1 MPQAEERLGL
11 GPLISFCLPTMALS
25 ILVAPATSV
34 LPGIYAKYFGLS
46 LTTVAFAVLIAR
58 LLDAITDPL
67 IGYLSDRS
75 IRRGGSRKAWVI
87 FGAIASLAA
96 GWCLYAPIAQPTF
109 AYFLVSY
116 VVFYVAMTSMDIPH
130 NAWASELAHDYQD
143 RTRLFGFKGILG
155 TLGQLSFYAIPFLP
169 ILASREFT
177 PEALRL
183 GVMLAAIV
191 MLPSLLW
198 AAWVVPKGNIG
209 HLRGKGRVFADLSS
223 LWGNGPFLIFLAIFA
238 LAGLGFGVW
247 GGLLFIV
254 LDSYLK
260 AEGVTAVVFVLAV
273 PTGLLGIPFWYFVS
287 KKTSKKFAWQAATTL
302 LSISMAAMVMLK
314 PGNGANTL
322 IMALTAAIFFFGS
335 CIGVLGPSIVG
346 DAADF
351 GTLKSG
357 RDLNGTYFALFTA
370 VTKANV
376 GLGGALGL
384 GLVGLYGYDASG
396 ETSTA
401 SANLALMIS
410 FSVLPAILIAM
421 SAIVMRLFPIDAR
434 RHAIILKRIRTRPF
448 SDSRVVAS

>member
-34 LPGIYAKYFGLS
+34 LPGVYAKYFGLS

-87 FGAIASLAA
+87 FGGIASLAA

-143 RTRLFGFKGILG
+143 RTRIFGFKGILG

-183 GVMLAAIV
+183 GVMLAAV
-191 MLPSLLW
+191 AMLPSLLW
-198 AAWVVPKGNIG
+198 AARVVPKGNVG
-209 HLRGKGRVFADLSS
+209 HLQGKGRSICRLEQFVGERAVSYFPGHICAC
-223 LWGNGPFLIFLAIFA
+223 WFGFR
-238 LAGLGFGVW
+238 GLGR
-247 GGLLFIV
+247 
-254 LDSYLK
+254 
-260 AEGVTAVVFVLAV
+260 LAV
-273 PTGLLGIPFWYFVS
+273 YRLGF
-287 KKTSKKFAWQAATTL
+287 
-302 LSISMAAMVMLK
+302 
-314 PGNGANTL
+314 
-322 IMALTAAIFFFGS
+322 
-335 CIGVLGPSIVG
+335 
-346 DAADF
+346 
-351 GTLKSG
+351 
-357 RDLNGTYFALFTA
+357 
-370 VTKANV
+370 
-376 GLGGALGL
+376 
-384 GLVGLYGYDASG
+384 
-396 ETSTA
+396 
-401 SANLALMIS
+401 
-410 FSVLPAILIAM
+410 LP
-421 SAIVMRLFPIDAR
+421 
-434 RHAIILKRIRTRPF
+434 
-448 SDSRVVAS
+448 